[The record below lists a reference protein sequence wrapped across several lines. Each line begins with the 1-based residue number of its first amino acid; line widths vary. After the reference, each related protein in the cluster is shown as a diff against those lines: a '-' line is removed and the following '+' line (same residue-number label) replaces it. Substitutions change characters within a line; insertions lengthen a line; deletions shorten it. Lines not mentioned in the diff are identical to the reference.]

1 MSISSPVVSAV
12 QLLTIPEA
20 GERLRCSESH
30 VYRLIAVGK
39 LRAIDVAQPGARK
52 PKTRISEADL
62 AAYIEAKSAAAP
74 ARKRPA
80 P

>member
-1 MSISSPVVSAV
+1 MTINWAPATRA

-52 PKTRISEADL
+52 PKTRISEHDL
-62 AAYIEAKSAAAP
+62 AAYIESSGGAP
-74 ARKRPA
+74 
-80 P
+80 

>member
-1 MSISSPVVSAV
+1 MTFSGPVASTV

-39 LRAIDVAQPGARK
+39 IRAIDVAQPGSRK
-52 PKTRISEADL
+52 PKTRVSESDL
-62 AAYIEAKSAAAP
+62 AAYIKGGGGAA
-74 ARKRPA
+74 
-80 P
+80 